1 MTQEF
6 IPYEQALELKELG
19 FDEPCFGTYLSS
31 FQSDWKVYELIL
43 EMGMNEEF
51 EDNRNVYLLEG
62 ACSAPTFSQAFRWFR
77 EKYNIQGYIYSS
89 TVRGNSEKT
98 KQFTGYIW
106 NINGI
111 DMPFISTDARDEL
124 HDTYEEAELAC
135 INKLIEIIENQKQK

>member
-1 MTQEF
+1 MNLEKEF
-6 IPYEQALELKELG
+6 LPYEQALALKELG
-19 FDEPCFGTYLSS
+19 FDEWCY
-31 FQSDWKVYELIL
+31 KVYEKNSRLCNTY
-43 EMGMNEEF
+43 ESTRWQNENPEL
-51 EDNRNVYLLEG
+51 VIG
-62 ACSAPTFSQAFRWFR
+62 APLYQQAFRWFR
-77 EKYNIQGYIYSS
+77 DKYNIQGYIYSS

-135 INKLIEIIENQKQK
+135 LIKLIEIVKEK